1 MNSVATYTVHESP
14 DSDSDR
20 VDRGVEM
27 EFVKDGFSWLTAICP
42 PLGFIANGIWLM
54 AIAYLAAAALLGYLL
69 QALKVDPGWIGII
82 FLAINIYLGFEVSSL
97 KRWMLDQKG
106 WEMVGVVNGKTMAE
120 CERRFFEGWLPEQ
133 PVIASATANG
143 PSMPPARGSRFWPF
157 GARV

>member
-1 MNSVATYTVHESP
+1 MATYTVHEPS

-20 VDRGVEM
+20 IDRGVEM

-54 AIAYLAAAALLGYLL
+54 AVAYIAGTALLGYLL
-69 QALKVDPGWIGII
+69 EALKVDPGWIGII
-82 FLAINIYLGFEVSSL
+82 VLMVNIYLGFEISSL

-106 WEMVGVVNGKTMAE
+106 WQMVGVVNGKTMAE

-133 PVIASATANG
+133 PVIASDTANG
-143 PSMPPARGSRFWPF
+143 SSAQSMPARSSRFWPF
-157 GARV
+157 GAGA